1 MKLKKHLKE
10 NVLKNLVVILATF
23 AFYPFLK
30 NALDEVNSAQA
41 GNLLMV
47 ISMFLVTVCFAN
59 FEFTYEKSQMDN
71 KLGKWLATGSTAIFM
86 FLIAIMLEII
96 VIIIRTVY
104 PSLFGIFFVIS
115 ALLYLSIVIYDFW
128 DLIQSSSRR

>member
-10 NVLKNLVVILATF
+10 NVLKNLVIVLATL

-30 NALDEVNSAQA
+30 GALDEVDAAQA
-41 GNLLMV
+41 GNLLLV

-59 FEFTYEKSQMDN
+59 FEFTYEKSQLDN
-71 KLGKWLATGSTAIFM
+71 RLGKWLATGSTAIFM
-86 FLIAIMLEII
+86 FLIAVMLEMI

-104 PSLFGIFFVIS
+104 PSLFNVFFLIS
-115 ALLYLSIVIYDFW
+115 GLLYVSIVIFDFW
-128 DLIQSSSRR
+128 DLVQSSSRR